1 MCTVTTTRALLWWQ
15 FTYNSIQIQIQ
26 NLCFSEINMSNHQP
40 ANHSDDPMA
49 GVVHKIPWVL
59 PLAGGLLIFLL
70 AAIAVLVA

>member
-1 MCTVTTTRALLWWQ
+1 MSSTHE
-15 FTYNSIQIQIQ
+15 
-26 NLCFSEINMSNHQP
+26 SEPHT
-40 ANHSDDPMA
+40 DDVMA

>member
-1 MCTVTTTRALLWWQ
+1 
-15 FTYNSIQIQIQ
+15 
-26 NLCFSEINMSNHQP
+26 MSSSHQDEH
-40 ANHSDDPMA
+40 AKDDVMA

>member
-1 MCTVTTTRALLWWQ
+1 
-15 FTYNSIQIQIQ
+15 
-26 NLCFSEINMSNHQP
+26 MSSHD
-40 ANHSDDPMA
+40 NHSATESDDVME